1 MKSSL
6 PSALALAVEAHL
18 EWLAT
23 TRRPGTMYIYQRAAR
38 RWLAFLAERFP
49 NVLTLSEL
57 HRDPHMLA
65 WLCSL
70 CERHPALGKK
80 ARYNEIV
87 CLRRILD
94 DLACTAH
101 DPPPP
106 GLLLWDDVPLLDKYL
121 PRPLSPEDDARL
133 DRQLRATD
141 DLSACALL
149 LTRATGIRIGECID
163 LTANSLEHIAADD
176 WALHVPVGKL
186 HTERYI
192 PVDADTRATFARM
205 LELRA
210 ALPQARTSPFLL
222 PRPKSHH
229 AWHMTLHLAL
239 RRAALQAGCSRRP
252 TLHQLRHTFATSM
265 IRAGLPLPTLMHLLG
280 HRDIRMTM
288 VYVDVSGEDL
298 QRQFHL
304 ARQQGNSSQYTVPSL
319 PLLQH
324 AHSSAG
330 LPGVRQALEFARS
343 LLETLRR
350 DIHEEPL
357 RRACDRLAKR
367 FSALAAEIT
376 KIATP
381 EQ

>member
-1 MKSSL
+1 
-6 PSALALAVEAHL
+6 
-18 EWLAT
+18 
-23 TRRPGTMYIYQRAAR
+23 MYIYRRAAR
-38 RWLAFLAERFP
+38 RWLAFLALHFP

-57 HRDPHMLA
+57 RRDPHMLA

-70 CERHPALGKK
+70 CERHPPLGKK
-80 ARYNEIV
+80 ARYNETV

-121 PRPLSPEDDARL
+121 PRPLSPEDDACL
-133 DRQLRATD
+133 DQQLRAIG

-149 LTRATGIRIGECID
+149 LTRATGVRIGECID
-163 LTANSLEHIAADD
+163 LTVDSLEHIAAAD

-186 HTERYI
+186 HTERYV
-192 PVDADTRATFARM
+192 PVDADTRATFGRM

-210 ALPQARTSPFLL
+210 ALPQARTSSFLL

-265 IRAGLPLPTLMHLLG
+265 IRAGLPLPALMRLLG
-280 HRDIRMTM
+280 HRDIRMTLR
-288 VYVDVSGEDL
+288 YVDVSGEDL

-304 ARQQGNSSQYTVPSL
+304 ARQQGNCNYPLPSL
-319 PLLQH
+319 PLLQ
-324 AHSSAG
+324 SAFSCG
-330 LPGVRQALEFARS
+330 LPGIRQALESARS
-343 LLETLRR
+343 LLETFRR
-350 DIHEEPL
+350 DIHEARL
-357 RRACDRLAKR
+357 RRNFDRLAKR
-367 FSALAAEIT
+367 FSALAAD
-376 KIATP
+376 IAKLIP
-381 EQ
+381 PDK

>member
-1 MKSSL
+1 MKSY
-6 PSALALAVEAHL
+6 PQSALALAVELHL

-23 TRRPGTMYIYQRAAR
+23 TRQPGTMYIYERAAR
-38 RWLAFLAERFP
+38 RWLIFLAGRFP
-49 NVLTLSEL
+49 SVLRLSEL
-57 HRDPHMLA
+57 RRDPHMLA

-70 CERHPALGKK
+70 CERHPPLGKK

-94 DLACTAH
+94 DLAGIAH

-106 GLLLWDDVPLLDKYL
+106 GLLLWDDVPILDKYL

-133 DRQLRATD
+133 DRQLRALG

-149 LTRATGIRIGECID
+149 LTRATGMRIGECID
-163 LTANSLEHIAADD
+163 LTVNSLEHIAADD

-186 HTERYI
+186 HTERLV
-192 PVDADTRATFARM
+192 PVDANTRAIFARI

-210 ALPQARTSPFLL
+210 ALPQAPTSSFLL

-229 AWHMTLHLAL
+229 AWHMTLYLAL
-239 RRAALQAGCSRRP
+239 QRAALQAGCSRPP

-265 IRAGLPLPTLMHLLG
+265 IRAGLPLPALMRLLG
-280 HRDIRMTM
+280 HRDIRMTLR
-288 VYVDVSGEDL
+288 YVDVTGEDL

-304 ARQQGNSSQYTVPSL
+304 ARQQGNHNYYPLPSL
-319 PLLQH
+319 PLLQP
-324 AHSSAG
+324 ALSSG
-330 LPGVRQALEFARS
+330 LPGIRQALESARS

-350 DIHEEPL
+350 DVLEVRL
-357 RRACDRLAKR
+357 RRNFDRLAKR
-367 FSALAAEIT
+367 FSALAAAIT
-376 KIATP
+376 KLIP
-381 EQ
+381 PDK